1 MSPGDS
7 SQRLQRA
14 SDIHNPMNGSL
25 RCRRSQR
32 LQRGREILQQ
42 ASEGPC
48 EVESVITDSPEHL
61 QQCFPSAEN
70 DRSFGEVYQPI
81 KQQRLSGGPYVRFSG
96 SPEPA
101 TPSTDFNESV
111 LDRSS
116 LLDGSSLLDVSLDAH
131 QFSTPSD
138 HISASPLFVQEFMDS
153 FDAEEQRCCDPDGFG
168 SAVELAQALGQT
180 SDLASR
186 ASSLAFLDWGR
197 EPADSPVLDWG
208 VSSELRM
215 DDLCSSH
222 HDIKDC
228 SARHLL
234 QPPRDYRGSGFAA
247 SLPSVPSSVDV
258 DVDLDSAFCARS
270 L

>member
-7 SQRLQRA
+7 SQRLPSA
-14 SDIHNPMNGSL
+14 SDIHNPVNGSL

-42 ASEGPC
+42 ASEGPR
-48 EVESVITDSPEHL
+48 EVESVITNSPEHL
-61 QQCFPSAEN
+61 QQCSPSAEN

-81 KQQRLSGGPYVRFSG
+81 KQHRLSGGPYVRFSG

-101 TPSTDFNESV
+101 TPSTDFNE
-111 LDRSS
+111 SS

-138 HISASPLFVQEFMDS
+138 HISPSALCHVLHVQGSMDS
-153 FDAEEQRCCDPDGFG
+153 FDAEEGGCCDPDGFG
-168 SAVELAQALGQT
+168 SPVEFAQALGQT

-197 EPADSPVLDWG
+197 ELADSAVLDWG

-228 SARHLL
+228 SAGHLL
-234 QPPRDYRGSGFAA
+234 QPPRDYRGSGFAS
-247 SLPSVPSSVDV
+247 SLPSIPCSVDV